1 MARAPIHELEWRERR
16 SRWFVALAVLLSIA
30 VLASTWVALFSF
42 LGVNT
47 AYGVFQGLEEKYRP
61 DTAAM
66 ELALPDLSQVS
77 RIYSGDDL
85 LLAELHDGRFS
96 EPTRIGDVPK
106 RVVNAILASEDGRF
120 FEHEGVDWRSFGRA
134 LFENVI
140 GRSDQGGST
149 ITQQVAKVFVGNEIT
164 AERKIREM
172 FVSVELERRYTK
184 RQILEFYLNSVYF
197 GWSAYGIKA
206 AAREYF
212 GKELADLTLAEGA
225 ALSVLIRNPSLYDLR
240 RRPDNAI
247 EKRNAT
253 LERMVELGFI
263 KRAQAR
269 KAKKVPLEVIDH
281 QPFVGPAEHVVA
293 EVKRQLLNDPE
304 FAFLGRTAEERKQ
317 AVFGCPG
324 DVVEC
329 DGGGGLRIET
339 TIDMG
344 LQQYANSML
353 REWLPPSTDPD
364 NPTPTG
370 AIAMVDNS
378 TGATKV
384 IASGLSFEEEQFDL
398 AVQGRRNPGS
408 AFKPFGLVAELENGG
423 SMRSFWDATSPL
435 RLECPYV
442 CSEDGK
448 IWEVDNAEGAGSRLM
463 SLYDA
468 TVASTNVVYAQL
480 SLAVGPDKI
489 VDVAHR
495 MGIESDIPDVPSV
508 VLGSGAVSPLEMAS
522 AYSSFATNGRWARPY
537 LVSRIVDARGE
548 VIYERGPERTQVIDP
563 ALAAAARRPLEE
575 VPVNG
580 TGSNANIGRTQAG
593 KTGTHMEH
601 RDAWYVGFVPEY
613 TTAVW
618 VGFPDEQRQ
627 LVNVVANGQ
636 RYDRVFG
643 GTVPAPIWGEFM
655 EYVLQDVPESDFP
668 ADPPGVNAYFKVPTT
683 VVPSVVGLDQEAA
696 LTVLRE
702 ARLIGNSSEVVS
714 LEPRGTV
721 LSQSIGAGAEVVQGT
736 SVTIGV
742 STGEIPK
749 TAMPDLR
756 GMTVDEALAA
766 IRDLEAETGVGALT
780 VGVANE
786 PVRSPKRVGIVVG
799 TTPPPGG
806 VIQYGGTIT
815 LVVGVLSDAPP
826 GGGDGKGG
834 ENGDG
839 D

>member
-197 GWSAYGIKA
+197 GWSAYGIKG

-304 FAFLGRTAEERKQ
+304 FAFLGRTAEERKE

-353 REWLPPSTDPD
+353 REWLPPA
-364 NPTPTG
+364 PT
-370 AIAMVDNS
+370 
-378 TGATKV
+378 
-384 IASGLSFEEEQFDL
+384 
-398 AVQGRRNPGS
+398 R
-408 AFKPFGLVAELENGG
+408 
-423 SMRSFWDATSPL
+423 
-435 RLECPYV
+435 
-442 CSEDGK
+442 
-448 IWEVDNAEGAGSRLM
+448 
-463 SLYDA
+463 
-468 TVASTNVVYAQL
+468 
-480 SLAVGPDKI
+480 
-489 VDVAHR
+489 
-495 MGIESDIPDVPSV
+495 
-508 VLGSGAVSPLEMAS
+508 
-522 AYSSFATNGRWARPY
+522 
-537 LVSRIVDARGE
+537 
-548 VIYERGPERTQVIDP
+548 
-563 ALAAAARRPLEE
+563 
-575 VPVNG
+575 
-580 TGSNANIGRTQAG
+580 
-593 KTGTHMEH
+593 
-601 RDAWYVGFVPEY
+601 
-613 TTAVW
+613 
-618 VGFPDEQRQ
+618 
-627 LVNVVANGQ
+627 
-636 RYDRVFG
+636 
-643 GTVPAPIWGEFM
+643 
-655 EYVLQDVPESDFP
+655 
-668 ADPPGVNAYFKVPTT
+668 
-683 VVPSVVGLDQEAA
+683 
-696 LTVLRE
+696 
-702 ARLIGNSSEVVS
+702 
-714 LEPRGTV
+714 
-721 LSQSIGAGAEVVQGT
+721 
-736 SVTIGV
+736 
-742 STGEIPK
+742 
-749 TAMPDLR
+749 
-756 GMTVDEALAA
+756 
-766 IRDLEAETGVGALT
+766 
-780 VGVANE
+780 
-786 PVRSPKRVGIVVG
+786 
-799 TTPPPGG
+799 TTPPPPAPSPWS
-806 VIQYGGTIT
+806 TT
-815 LVVGVLSDAPP
+815 ALVRPR
-826 GGGDGKGG
+826 
-834 ENGDG
+834 
-839 D
+839 